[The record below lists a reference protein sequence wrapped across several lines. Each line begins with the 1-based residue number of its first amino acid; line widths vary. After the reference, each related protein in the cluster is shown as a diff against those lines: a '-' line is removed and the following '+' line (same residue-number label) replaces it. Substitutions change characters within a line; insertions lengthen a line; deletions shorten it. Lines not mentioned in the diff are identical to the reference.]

1 MYENGYN
8 KTTAS
13 PIWTYAAKGRRKK
26 ERIMSWFKHS
36 PPKHPPLQKHHSTP
50 HRTSPAAERMME
62 EAKATSP
69 KIKQKKSKPE

>member
-1 MYENGYN
+1 
-8 KTTAS
+8 
-13 PIWTYAAKGRRKK
+13 
-26 ERIMSWFKHS
+26 MSWFKHS
-36 PPKHPPLQKHHSTP
+36 PPKHPPLQKHHLTP